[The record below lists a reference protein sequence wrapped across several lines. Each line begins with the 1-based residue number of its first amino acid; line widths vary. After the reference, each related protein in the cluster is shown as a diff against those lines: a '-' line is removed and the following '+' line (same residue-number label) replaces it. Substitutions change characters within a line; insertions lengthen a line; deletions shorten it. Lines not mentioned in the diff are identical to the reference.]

1 VRTARLLAA
10 VSLLLAPL
18 AAAAQQTPRD
28 TATTTP
34 ARPSLRWPAANDSIL
49 AARARAALQPPWTVD
64 STVAPS
70 WTAAFEQLLQARRA
84 ALWGE
89 TIRSAFTG
97 ITPGTVV
104 ADTARAEPLPLA
116 DTPPSPE
123 SQGPS
128 TESDLFGEYADL
140 GLQFQARIELK
151 TEQNKNE
158 RCVATDA
165 LNPVARCRGAFTPQ
179 FDFKFGLLTGGTVA
193 ERVHVN
199 VDYDSQREFD
209 ASNNISVFYQGKPD
223 EIIHRIEVGNVSF
236 APPPSRFITSGIPS
250 GNYGV
255 QAVGQLGPMRFRA
268 IAAQQKGNVVR
279 DRIYTVGDRTVQGVD
294 REIEDYQMERRRFFW
309 VLDPALTFPTRFPNI
324 DILDPN
330 LPALALQ
337 IPPGERPRRVQ
348 VYRYRPPSAAG
359 SAGRDINGPYAVT
372 RFARSTS
379 EVGPFEI
386 LRQGVDYYIDPTN
399 LWIALVGPIN
409 RGERLAVS
417 YTVTGPGGQEIVVG
431 SVGGTMPTSRGP
443 VGRDTLNLLWDS
455 EVLPGDPAFNREIRS
470 AYRLGGEE
478 IQRQSIALKIVVGSG
493 SDQEKPLAGSAE
505 TFLQLFGLS
514 QPSNASAFDVD
525 NRLWPRIGDP
535 NQSLNVGG
543 TGSGRLIRDY
553 FVIFPSLRPFAD
565 SGFVDPPNPV
575 NDSLYRTGD
584 EDLTSQR
591 RPPTQYRIR
600 ARYSAEGTGDPGT
613 LALGGVQVRPSS
625 ERISV
630 GGVPLVREVDYRV
643 DYELGQVTFLRPDTL
658 FRAPRQVSV
667 QYEENPLFAT
677 APTSVIGL
685 ATEFPTEY
693 GQVNFT
699 AISQSQKTTF
709 NRPPLGF
716 EPASSFIAGVNGNFT
731 FESEG
736 LTRALSKLPFFE
748 STTASTINFTGE
760 FATSRPQPNSAGS
773 AYVESFEG
781 EGGITLLLQENL
793 WRLGSQPAIA
803 GAGPVTG
810 TSPYGFPLDSAST
823 LVWQNFFS
831 VADATGTRLV
841 QYFPQQIDSLFVFAG
856 TTAFSFPETVLWTTL
871 YPRSI
876 GGFPSDAGGFLW
888 RTTPGTGRRWR
899 SVSQPLSPSGT
910 DLSRVEQLEFYALVD
925 TSTIN
930 RGKNPTLVFD
940 FGDISENTVAFVPET
955 LSVRARPGAPGAI
968 DSTFTGRRLEGF
980 DRLDTER
987 DSITRSFDVVVN
999 DRGIPPDVADPLVVR
1014 DLDGGGVTT
1023 RPREPVCSRSVV
1035 LVLPLGDNRNNCSVG
1050 NRRLDEEDLDVDGFL
1065 NFRSAQRNDERI
1077 RRFVIDLSDRT
1088 RYDRVGRC
1096 YQSISN
1102 PPGAP
1107 AGGSVCW
1114 IRFRVPFNAP
1124 TEELNNPLIRRIKA
1138 VRVTVVSAALAPTEE
1153 TTTVGIARLRLVGA
1167 PWVKREDRALGGIG
1181 GTRPEGSGF
1190 IISSLIGTQDRDPAN
1205 NIFYESPPG
1214 VTNETEQRDQ
1224 DFQPGQIQ
1232 INERSLRLLA
1242 GDVPVFARAE
1252 AFFRFPEGDR
1262 NFMGYEQLRIWARG
1276 RNKGWG
1282 TQGDLHFYV
1291 KVARDGDNFYMYR
1304 TPVNEGSTRDAW
1316 LPEVVIDFRRFFALR
1331 AQLQNAFLRGGD
1343 SLACTGID
1351 SALVERSELPTASG
1365 TRRFAACADGYIVYT
1380 TNPNISPPNLAA
1392 VQELAVGMVRVD
1404 TLGRG
1409 SGGAITPADTLE
1421 LWVDD
1426 IRLSGVVREAGY
1438 AGQLGLNVVAGE
1450 LGSVQVNL
1458 LKRDPHF
1465 RQLAE
1470 QPSFVGDNQLNVA
1483 TSLRLDRLLPSSLGM
1498 MLPFTVTHSSVGSDP
1513 LFLSR
1518 SDIEAEGVPG
1528 VRQPKTTATAYSLG
1542 VRRST
1547 PIEQPVVGAVLNNLE
1562 LTSTYA
1568 TASSEQEYQTGSSRS
1583 FTSAL
1588 IYDVTGRPRTFRLPG
1603 WMDRLI
1609 LALPGWLRN
1618 GEAMRSLRNSSFR
1631 WNPTQFRLTSA
1642 YARNSDRRESFTL
1655 PVEID
1660 GDTARVVRGFTNAL
1674 RNGATLELRP
1684 VSALSFRWD
1693 VSSLLD
1699 LRDYG
1704 DTTAIV
1710 RQAARERGELFGL
1723 DVGLE
1728 RERQMSAVVSLAPV
1742 LASWLRPRIDF
1753 STTYSML
1760 RDPNARTLLAVDTV
1774 PGAEERLPRRLFNSQ
1789 GLSASAVIDVGRL
1802 ISMSSAE
1809 RSRARSIAN
1818 AIQPVEVTWRRD
1830 LRSSFDGVPFTPG
1843 LGYQLPIGG
1852 VDDFR
1857 RVNGT
1862 LATSAGVTYNLA
1874 VNHTMVLPFG
1884 FTLVDRFSRIST
1896 TTFSRLVDRQARLEA
1911 EQTTF
1916 PDVSLRW
1923 SYSPP
1928 WLQPVITSIGAQAQ
1942 ARITKGSSAQPPLDG
1957 AVGTGGFRID
1967 QRTKQFP
1974 LNASVVWALGGLA
1987 TDLGWNHID
1996 RREVRS
2002 GGVTEGDQDD
2012 VSASV
2017 ARSFAV
2023 PQSWNITGE
2032 QIRARIGYSR
2042 SSNTT
2047 FFVQDDIRRRITD
2060 NGRWSVIGNADTD
2073 ISQNLSFSLTLSRT
2087 VNYDRNLDRR
2097 FVQNVVSAILQLQFF
2112 AGQFK

>member
-1 VRTARLLAA
+1 MHTARLLAA

-18 AAAAQQTPRD
+18 AAVAQETPRD
-28 TATTTP
+28 TATAP
-34 ARPSLRWPAANDSIL
+34 ARPTLRWPAARDSIL
-49 AARARAALQPPWTVD
+49 AARARLALPRPFPADTL
-64 STVAPS
+64 VAPA
-70 WTAAFEQLLQARRA
+70 WTAAFEQVLQTRRA
-84 ALWGE
+84 SLWGE
-89 TIRSAFTG
+89 TIRSAFSPVTAEA
-97 ITPGTVV
+97 VV
-104 ADTARAEPLPLA
+104 AADTSVAEPLPIA
-116 DTPPSPE
+116 EPPSPE
-123 SQGPS
+123 SRVPS
-128 TESDLFGEYADL
+128 PESDIFGQYADL
-140 GLQFQARIELK
+140 GVQFQSRIELK
-151 TEQNKNE
+151 AEQNKNE

-165 LNPVARCRGAFTPQ
+165 LNPVARCRGSFTPQ
-179 FDFKFGLLTGGTVA
+179 FDFKFGLITGGTVA

-236 APPPSRFITSGIPS
+236 VPPPSRFITSGIPS

-255 QAVGQLGPMRFRA
+255 QMVGQLGPMHFRA

-279 DRIYTVGDRTVQGVD
+279 DRVYTIGDRTVQGVD
-294 REIEDYQMERRRFFW
+294 REIEDFQLERRRFFW
-309 VLDPALTFPTRFPNI
+309 VIDPAQTFPGRFPNI

-337 IPPGERPRRVQ
+337 IPAGQRPRRVQ
-348 VYRYRPPSAAG
+348 LYRYRPPTATG

-372 RFARSTS
+372 RFARSNT
-379 EVGPFEI
+379 EVGPFEL

-399 LWIALVGPIN
+399 LWITLVSPIN

-417 YTVTGPGGQEIVVG
+417 FTVTGPGGEEVING

-478 IQRQSIALKIVVGSG
+478 IQRQSIAMKIVVGSG
-493 SDQEKPLAGSAE
+493 SDQEKPLAGNAE
-505 TFLQLFGLS
+505 TFLQLFGLA
-514 QPSNASAFDVD
+514 QPANASAFDVD
-525 NRLWPRIGDP
+525 NRLWPRVGDP
-535 NQSLNVGG
+535 NQSLSVGG

-575 NDSLYRTGD
+575 NDSLYRTAD
-584 EDLTSQR
+584 EDLNSQR

-613 LALGGVQVRPSS
+613 LALGSVQVRPNS
-625 ERISV
+625 ERISI
-630 GGVPLVREVDYRV
+630 GGVALVREVDYRV

-658 FRAPRQVSV
+658 FRTPRQLSV

-677 APTSVIGL
+677 APTSVLGL
-685 ATEFPTEY
+685 TTEFPTEF

-716 EPASSFIAGVNGNFT
+716 EPASSLIAGVNGNFT

-736 LTRALSKLPFFE
+736 LTRALSRLPFFE
-748 STTASTINFTGE
+748 STTASTINLIGE

-803 GAGPVTG
+803 GAGPITG
-810 TSPYGFPLDSAST
+810 NAPYGFPVDSATT

-831 VADATGTRLV
+831 VADATGTRIV

-871 YPRSI
+871 YRRSI
-876 GGFPSDAGGFLW
+876 GGFPSDGNFLW
-888 RTTPGTGRRWR
+888 QTPGGSGRRWR
-899 SVSQPLSPSGT
+899 SISQPLSSSGT

-955 LSVRARPGAPGAI
+955 LSVRARPGAPGLI

-987 DSITRSFDVVVN
+987 DSITRSFDVAVN

-1014 DLDGGGVTT
+1014 NLDNGAVEV
-1023 RPREPVCSRSVV
+1023 RPREPVCVRGVV
-1035 LVLPLGDNRNNCSVG
+1035 LVLPLGDNRNNCTVG

-1077 RRFVIDLSDRT
+1077 RRFVIDLSDPAL
-1088 RYDRVGRC
+1088 YDRIGRC
-1096 YQSISN
+1096 YVSIDN
-1102 PPGAP
+1102 PPGGP
-1107 AGGSVCW
+1107 VSGRVCW
-1114 IRFRVPFNAP
+1114 VRFRVPFNAP
-1124 TEELNNPLIRRIKA
+1124 TEELNSPLIRRIKSM
-1138 VRVTVVSAALAPTEE
+1138 RMTVVSGALAPSEE
-1153 TTTVGIARLRLVGA
+1153 DITVGVARLRLVGA

-1190 IISSLIGTQDRDPAN
+1190 VISSLIGTQDRDPAN
-1205 NIFYESPPG
+1205 NLFYDSPPG
-1214 VTNETEQRDQ
+1214 ITDETDQRNQ

-1242 GDVPVFARAE
+1242 SDVPRFARAE

-1262 NFMGYEQLRIWARG
+1262 NFMGYEQLRVWARG

-1282 TQGDLHFYV
+1282 PQGDLQFYL
-1291 KVARDGDNFYMYR
+1291 KIARDGDNFYMYR
-1304 TPVNEGSTRDAW
+1304 TPVNEGNTRDAW
-1316 LPEVVIDFRRFFALR
+1316 LPEVAIDFRRFFALR

-1351 SALVERSELPTASG
+1351 SALVVRSELPTAPG

-1380 TNPNISPPNLAA
+1380 TNPGIAPPNLAA

-1404 TLGRG
+1404 TLGLG
-1409 SGGAITPADTLE
+1409 SGGVITPADTLE

-1426 IRLSGVVREAGY
+1426 IRLSGVVRDAGY
-1438 AGQLGLNVVAGE
+1438 AGQMGLSVVAGE
-1450 LGSVQVNL
+1450 LGSVQLNL
-1458 LKRDPHF
+1458 VKRDPHF

-1470 QPSFVGDNQLNVA
+1470 QPSFVGDDQVNLA
-1483 TSLRLDRLLPSSLGM
+1483 SSLRLDRLLPSSLGLI
-1498 MLPFTVTHSSVGSDP
+1498 LPLTITHNRVGSDP

-1518 SDIEAEGVPG
+1518 SDIEAEGIPG
-1528 VRQPKTTATAYSLG
+1528 VRQPKSTATAYSLG
-1542 VRRST
+1542 MRRAT
-1547 PIEQPVVGAVLNNLE
+1547 PLEQPVLGALLNNLE

-1568 TASSEQEYQTGSSRS
+1568 RASSTQEFQTGTSRS

-1588 IYDVTGRPRTFRLPG
+1588 TYDLAARPRTFKLPG
-1603 WMDRLI
+1603 FIDRLI
-1609 LALPGWLRN
+1609 MSMPAWLRN
-1618 GEAMRSLRNSSFR
+1618 GEAMRSLRGTNFR
-1631 WNPTQFRLTSA
+1631 WNPSQLRLTSA

-1655 PVEID
+1655 PVAID
-1660 GDTARVVRGFTNAL
+1660 GDTARIVRGFTNAL
-1674 RNGATLELRP
+1674 RNGATIELRP
-1684 VSALSFRWD
+1684 VSSLSLRWD
-1693 VSSLLD
+1693 MISLLD

-1723 DVGLE
+1723 DIGLE
-1728 RERQMSAVVSLAPV
+1728 RERQMTAVMSLAPV
-1742 LASWLRPRIDF
+1742 VASWLRPRLDF

-1760 RDPNARTLLAVDTV
+1760 RDPNARALLPVDTL
-1774 PGAEERLPRRLFNSQ
+1774 PGAETRLPRRLFNSQ
-1789 GLSASAVIDVGRL
+1789 GLSAAAIVDVGRL
-1802 ISMSSAE
+1802 ISMYTGE
-1809 RSRARSIAN
+1809 QSRVRSIAN

-1843 LGYQLPIGG
+1843 LGYQLPLGG
-1852 VDDFR
+1852 IDDFR

-1862 LATSAGVTYNLA
+1862 LATSAGVTYNFG
-1874 VNHTMVLPFG
+1874 VNHTLVLPFG
-1884 FTLVDRFSRIST
+1884 LTLIDRFNHIST
-1896 TTFSRLVDRQARLEA
+1896 TTWSRLVDRQARLEA

-1923 SYSPP
+1923 SYSPA

-1942 ARITKGSSAQPPLDG
+1942 ARITRGFSAQPPLDG
-1957 AVGTGGFRID
+1957 AGGTGGFRID

-1987 TDLGWNHID
+1987 TDVGWNHID

-2002 GGVTEGDQDD
+2002 GGLTEGDQDD
-2012 VSASV
+2012 ISASI
-2017 ARSFAV
+2017 ARSFPV
-2023 PQSWNITGE
+2023 PASWNITGQE
-2032 QIRARIGYSR
+2032 IRARVGYSR
-2042 SSNTT
+2042 SSNTN
-2047 FFVQDDIRRRITD
+2047 FFEQDELRRRITD

-2097 FVQNVVSAILQLQFF
+2097 FVQNVISAILQLQFF